1 MQSPGRIKGSKAM
14 ALTKKRL
21 ETLGGVGSMLTGVM
35 CVGIGVMDYE
45 SGNAW
50 KIWAIMMV
58 VLVINGVAMIRH
70 AAKRPEDD
78 VIGLPQRHQVAK
90 ART

>member
-1 MQSPGRIKGSKAM
+1 MVM
-14 ALTKKRL
+14 TKRRL
-21 ETLGGVGSMLTGVM
+21 ETLGGIGSMLTGVM

-45 SGNAW
+45 TGNAW

-58 VLVINGVAMIRH
+58 VLVINGIAMVVH

-78 VIGLPQRHQVAK
+78 VIELTHQHPVVK

>member
-1 MQSPGRIKGSKAM
+1 M
-14 ALTKKRL
+14 ALTKKKL
-21 ETLGGVGSMLTGVM
+21 ETLGGIGSILTGVM

-45 SGNAW
+45 SDQAW

-58 VLVINGVAMIRH
+58 VLVANGVAMILH
-70 AAKRPEDD
+70 AMKRPNDE
-78 VIGLPQRHQVAK
+78 VIEVPHVAIAK

>member
-1 MQSPGRIKGSKAM
+1 MVM
-14 ALTKKRL
+14 TKKRL
-21 ETLGGVGSMLTGVM
+21 ETLGGIGSMLTGLM

-58 VLVINGVAMIRH
+58 VLVINGVAMVMH
-70 AAKRPEDD
+70 AAKRPDNE
-78 VIGLPQRHQVAK
+78 VIALPGRHEVAK
-90 ART
+90 LRT

>member
-1 MQSPGRIKGSKAM
+1 MV
-14 ALTKKRL
+14 LTKKKL
-21 ETLGGVGSMLTGVM
+21 ETLGGIGSILTGVM

-50 KIWAIMMV
+50 KIWAIMTV
-58 VLVINGVAMIRH
+58 VLVLNGVAMIRH
-70 AAKRPEDD
+70 AVERPDD
-78 VIGLPQRHQVAK
+78 EVIGIPRHEVAK

>member
-1 MQSPGRIKGSKAM
+1 MV
-14 ALTKKRL
+14 LTKKKL
-21 ETLGGVGSMLTGVM
+21 ETLGGIGSILTGLM

-45 SGNAW
+45 TGNAW

-58 VLVINGVAMIRH
+58 VLVVNGIAMIRH
-70 AAKRPEDD
+70 ASKRPADE
-78 VIGLPQRHQVAK
+78 VIGIAARGDIVK

>member
-1 MQSPGRIKGSKAM
+1 M
-14 ALTKKRL
+14 TKKRL
-21 ETLGGVGSMLTGVM
+21 ETLGGIGSMLTGLM

-58 VLVINGVAMIRH
+58 VLVINGVAMVMH
-70 AAKRPEDD
+70 AAKRPDNE
-78 VIGLPQRHQVAK
+78 VIALPGRHEVAK
-90 ART
+90 LRT

>member
-1 MQSPGRIKGSKAM
+1 MVM
-14 ALTKKRL
+14 TKKRL
-21 ETLGGVGSMLTGVM
+21 ETLGGIGSMLTGLM

-58 VLVINGVAMIRH
+58 VLVINGIAMILH
-70 AAKRPEDD
+70 ARKRPNDE
-78 VIGLPQRHQVAK
+78 VIQLPAQHHVVK